1 MHGLFLFQIW
11 ISFILTKFV
20 YMERNLTAILCEQQT
35 VSLKCDEGTRIH
47 ISEVHFGQKE
57 EVLSLANTTPTKDE
71 NTTREIVELLCN
83 THNTCRIDNSLNNFT
98 GFLSL
103 VPRKISFTYRCE
115 FEYHGCFTDEM
126 EYGLYSR
133 GFFLADNMSA
143 KICYYIC
150 NTGHVSRQFFATE
163 NGDQCFCGGTIGLS
177 KLEKRKQKENKCETP
192 CVSNEN
198 EMCGSINK
206 ASVYVFET
214 DKQQID
220 SAYTTQMNL
229 HSCHYG
235 SEMKDIYIK
244 SLERSEHCD
253 DLANT
258 TLSDTQNCYRKF
270 YCFNSSIDIRNIT
283 EDFRFLFL
291 RKYMKITYSCLGD
304 SNAPV
309 GSLQSINGSIGS
321 HNNNIMNSVPVGS
334 LHSIN
339 ASIVG
344 GVVGAVILTV
354 CIVFLTLCLVKRSTS
369 KNRKKKRRQYTTSKN
384 GSEIQDNA
392 LLVMLSSNNPSSPG
406 YESLQLNHT
415 EFFEYAQTMVTAE
428 QDLTDDEIIN
438 DHCSKQLANDNNE
451 VNHYE
456 FVEAA
461 NYSKYDKGC
470 PCNQS
475 SFQFLNSS
483 ESVSNNSQ
491 FNSNNKIEELLPVKN
506 IICDTTIDNPY
517 DTIDPEETGF
527 NRSKSNNSNSKLE
540 KIVHGEYPTQ
550 RKSTGNAY
558 AVLDPKETGF
568 YRSSSCNSNSKL
580 ENIVHCED
588 PTQRESTGNA
598 YAILDPIETGFYR
611 NHSLDNELVKV
622 FPGDDLNQ
630 KDNSTV
636 NPYAILNPEETG
648 YSRSKVEN
656 CKRAC
661 SETTRIDPPGLAFDN
676 RMEDY
681 TQNAYSVLDSGETG
695 FIRGQVTVQMNETC
709 HTNNEYDLN
718 SWTYLA
724 K

>member
-1 MHGLFLFQIW
+1 
-11 ISFILTKFV
+11 
-20 YMERNLTAILCEQQT
+20 MERNLTAILCEQQT

-57 EVLSLANTTPTKDE
+57 EVLSLANTKLTKDE
-71 NTTREIVELLCN
+71 NKTREIVELLCN

-126 EYGLYSR
+126 EYGLHSR

-143 KICYYIC
+143 KICYYMC
-150 NTGHVSRQFFATE
+150 NTGHVTRQFFATE

-244 SLERSEHCD
+244 SLERSEYCD

-258 TLSDTQNCYRKF
+258 TLSDTQNCKGKF

-283 EDFRFLFL
+283 EDFRFL
-291 RKYMKITYSCLGD
+291 RKYMKITYSCLG
-304 SNAPV
+304 
-309 GSLQSINGSIGS
+309 
-321 HNNNIMNSVPVGS
+321 
-334 LHSIN
+334 
-339 ASIVG
+339 IVG
-344 GVVGAVILTV
+344 VVFGVVIFTV
-354 CIVFLTLCLVKRSTS
+354 CIVFLTLCLVKR
-369 KNRKKKRRQYTTSKN
+369 N
-384 GSEIQDNA
+384 GSEIQDKA

-438 DHCSKQLANDNNE
+438 DHCSKQSANDNNE

-461 NYSKYDKGC
+461 NYSKYDKDS

-483 ESVSNNSQ
+483 ESVLNKSQ
-491 FNSNNKIEELLPVKN
+491 FNNSNKIEESLPVKN
-506 IICDTTIDNPY
+506 IICEATIDNPY

-527 NRSKSNNSNSKLE
+527 NRRKSNNRNSKLE
-540 KIVHGEYPTQ
+540 KIVHGENPTQ
-550 RKSTGNAY
+550 KGST
-558 AVLDPKETGF
+558 E
-568 YRSSSCNSNSKL
+568 
-580 ENIVHCED
+580 ED
-588 PTQRESTGNA
+588 
-598 YAILDPIETGFYR
+598 
-611 NHSLDNELVKV
+611 
-622 FPGDDLNQ
+622 
-630 KDNSTV
+630 TV
-636 NPYAILNPEETG
+636 NSYAILNPEENG
-648 YSRSKVEN
+648 YSRSEEEN

-661 SETTRIDPPGLAFDN
+661 SKTTRIDPPGLAFDYKI
-676 RMEDY
+676 EDY
-681 TQNAYSVLDSGETG
+681 SQNAYSVFDTGETG

-709 HTNNEYDLN
+709 QTNNEYDLY
-718 SWTYLA
+718 S
-724 K
+724 